1 MKVNSS
7 TLVKSGLFI
16 LLFSQFTLGQNDKEI
31 KNLDALINYAKE
43 QNLTIKNNQLQSE
56 LAAITKKTA
65 LGNILNPRI
74 PSTAQ
79 VINNFDQQVSFLP
92 GPIFGQPEG
101 TYKTVTMGQQY
112 VSTFSVQPQ
121 VDLIN
126 LGNIA
131 LLKSANLNVE
141 LVNQQNKLNEQN
153 VYNQI
158 NTLYFNLLYLQKQI
172 EIFEENKKIAE
183 QILAIN
189 QNKFKEGIVR
199 KQDVNEAESNLIVI
213 EDKLQQALITLK
225 IQHESLRVFLNTQ
238 ENLQLKEELKFA
250 AQDLKLAESTS
261 NLKTSISQLQYQN
274 VKQEVKVAQ
283 WSQLPVLSL
292 ISSFNWQNQSNTT
305 YFDKNS
311 NWVNYNYIGLKLSWD
326 VPTTIQKLSTVYSK
340 KIQLEQAKNNAEQA
354 AKENESMNNQLVL
367 EYEKAVQQVIHFEKI
382 YQLKKDTFEKNKN
395 QFDEEILPLDKLL
408 LSQNEF
414 ITSEINLASALAN
427 CGFSKYKILI
437 NNN

>member
-1 MKVNSS
+1 MEVNST
-7 TLVKSGLFI
+7 TLVKSSLFI
-16 LLFSQFTLGQNDKEI
+16 LLFSQFTWGQNNKEI
-31 KNLDALINYAKE
+31 KNLDALIHYAKE

-56 LAAITKKTA
+56 LATITKKTA

-79 VINNFDQQVSFLP
+79 VLNNFDQQVSFLP

-101 TYKTVTMGQQY
+101 TYKAVTMGQQY
-112 VSTFSVQPQ
+112 VSTFSIQPQ

-126 LGNIA
+126 PGNIA
-131 LLKSANLNVE
+131 LLKSANINVE

-158 NTLYFNLLYLQKQI
+158 NTIYYNLLYLQKQV
-172 EIFEENKKIAE
+172 EIFEVNKKIAE
-183 QILAIN
+183 QILTIN
-189 QNKFKEGIVR
+189 QNKYKEGIVR
-199 KQDVNEAESNLIVI
+199 KQEVNEAESNLIAI

-238 ENLQLKEELKFA
+238 ENFQLKEELKNV
-250 AQDLKLAESTS
+250 AQDLKLVESTS

-274 VKQEVKVAQ
+274 VQQEVKVAQ

-305 YFDKNS
+305 YLDKNS

-354 AKENESMNNQLVL
+354 AKENETVNKQLVL
-367 EYEKAVQQVIHFEKI
+367 EYEKAIQQVIHFEKI

-414 ITSEINLASALAN
+414 ITSEINLASAIAN

>member
-1 MKVNSS
+1 MKVNST
-7 TLVKSGLFI
+7 TLVKSSLFI

-31 KNLDALINYAKE
+31 ENLDALIHYAKE
-43 QNLTIKNNQLQSE
+43 QNISIKNNLLQTD
-56 LAAITKKTA
+56 LAALTKKTA

-74 PSTAQ
+74 PTTVQ
-79 VINNFDQQVSFLP
+79 VLNNFDQQVSFLP

-101 TYKTVTMGQQY
+101 TYKAVTMGQQY
-112 VSTFSVQPQ
+112 VSTFSIQPQ
-121 VDLIN
+121 IDLIN
-126 LGNIA
+126 PGNIA
-131 LLKSANLNVE
+131 LLKSATINVE

-153 VYNQI
+153 IYNQI
-158 NTLYFNLLYLQKQI
+158 NTLYFNLLYLQKQV
-172 EIFEENKKIAE
+172 EIFEVNKKIAE
-183 QILAIN
+183 QILTIN
-189 QNKFKEGIVR
+189 QNKYKEGIVR
-199 KQDVNEAESNLIVI
+199 KQEVNEAESNLIAI
-213 EDKLQQALITLK
+213 EDKLNQALLNIK
-225 IQHESLRVFLNTQ
+225 IQHESLRVFFNND
-238 ENLQLKEELKFA
+238 ENFQLKEDLKYV
-250 AQDLKLAESTS
+250 AQDLKLVESTS

-274 VKQEVKVAQ
+274 LAQDVKVAQ

-326 VPTTIQKLSTVYSK
+326 FPTTIQKLSSVYSK
-340 KIQLEQAKNNAEQA
+340 KIQLEQAKNNTEQA
-354 AKENESMNNQLVL
+354 AKENETMNKQLVL
-367 EYEKAVQQVIHFEKI
+367 EYEKAIQQVIHFEKI

-395 QFDEEILPLDKLL
+395 QFDEEVLPLDKLL